1 MILTNDSKEISKPGG
16 IRIKPFEFN
25 EFGFGFNLRLGMP
38 ASMQNCLFKT
48 AL

>member
-38 ASMQNCLFKT
+38 ASMHCM
-48 AL
+48 